1 MTAKRSSGTRFS
13 IIIFRGMH
21 FIHSCNSNIIPE
33 KSKSIHMEFMYYC
46 HKCLEKRKI
55 SQRCKIFLKI
65 L

>member
-1 MTAKRSSGTRFS
+1 
-13 IIIFRGMH
+13 MH
-21 FIHSCNSNIIPE
+21 SRCFCDTNIIPE